1 MSISKINNEELKMIH
16 MLHTMKQIKRMFNN
30 CDGLLIVA
38 GTEMSSESG
47 LTNVDSLYSIFEFL
61 QEPISSWKYICHNF
75 DLYRNTEPHHGFKIL
90 QHLGNQFEQG
100 CFVVTSNF
108 DGQFQ
113 KAGFDAEKIYEVNG
127 NFNWSQCSI
136 PCSSELVPTPIFDYQ
151 NDVDYIPK
159 CHICGAVLRP
169 NTQLHIDNAW
179 NSKLFDSQK
188 SKFKNWTNQCK
199 NILCI
204 EIGADASNSSLRI
217 ISEQFFKNL
226 IRINP
231 KDFKHSHPNVI
242 SLPLKAKFGID
253 LIQYA
258 IQEFE

>member
-1 MSISKINNEELKMIH
+1 MIH

-38 GTEMSSESG
+38 GAEISSESG
-47 LTNVDSLYSIFEFL
+47 LTNVQSLYSSIEFL
-61 QEPISSWKYICHNF
+61 LNPYTSWMCISDNYE
-75 DLYRNTEPHHGFKIL
+75 LYRNTEPHDGFKIL
-90 QHLGNQFEQG
+90 QKLGNQFEQG
-100 CFVVTSNF
+100 CFVVTSNI

-136 PCSSELVPTPIFDYQ
+136 PCSPELVPTPIIDYQ
-151 NDVDYIPK
+151 NNVDYIPK
-159 CHICGAVLRP
+159 CHICGEVLRP
-169 NTQLHIDNAW
+169 NTQMVMDNGW

-204 EIGADASNSSLRI
+204 EIGADASNLSLRI

-253 LIQYA
+253 LIHYA